1 MKKWC
6 FLLSLLWAVSSFA
19 GNVSVRDFGARGDG
33 RTLDTEAIQAAMD
46 CVAGQGGG
54 RVVVPAGTYLCG
66 SLWLRSHLE
75 LHLEAGAVIK
85 GSPDIRDYCGADCC
99 PQNEAE
105 MGFGDYISGGHL
117 LLGVGVQDVT
127 LSGPGRIDGNSD
139 AFLLDGEGRRY
150 AKKSLIPARPSQ
162 MVWFVDSQDIRIRD
176 LEMADAPY
184 WTCFI
189 LNCERVWI
197 DGCYVHTRRKNYH
210 TFNGDGIDIDRCRYV
225 TLSNCRIDTS
235 DDSITLR
242 ASGAGLLEHP
252 QDCAF
257 VSITNCHLS
266 SSCNAI
272 RIGVGEGHIH
282 DAVISDVTISDT
294 NVAFNFVGS
303 YVKDCRGTDIDG
315 ILLSQIRVQAHELL
329 RIHHMHAQAAVIKD
343 ITLDGIS
350 GTAPN
355 TSRIWAREAAPFEG
369 IILRDVDVPA
379 QFECIHAEV
388 RVTGGLLREKVLS
401 DEERALRRENI
412 ENGKKLLY

>member
-1 MKKWC
+1 M
-6 FLLSLLWAVSSFA
+6 S
-19 GNVSVRDFGARGDG
+19 
-33 RTLDTEAIQAAMD
+33 
-46 CVAGQGGG
+46 
-54 RVVVPAGTYLCG
+54 
-66 SLWLRSHLE
+66 
-75 LHLEAGAVIK
+75 
-85 GSPDIRDYCGADCC
+85 
-99 PQNEAE
+99 
-105 MGFGDYISGGHL
+105 
-117 LLGVGVQDVT
+117 
-127 LSGPGRIDGNSD
+127 
-139 AFLLDGEGRRY
+139 
-150 AKKSLIPARPSQ
+150 
-162 MVWFVDSQDIRIRD
+162 
-176 LEMADAPY
+176 
-184 WTCFI
+184 
-189 LNCERVWI
+189 
-197 DGCYVHTRRKNYH
+197 
-210 TFNGDGIDIDRCRYV
+210 
-225 TLSNCRIDTS
+225 LSNCRIDTS

-282 DAVISDVTISDT
+282 DAVISNVTISDT

-315 ILLSQIRVQAHELL
+315 ILLSQIRVQAQELL

-343 ITLDGIS
+343 ITLDGIT